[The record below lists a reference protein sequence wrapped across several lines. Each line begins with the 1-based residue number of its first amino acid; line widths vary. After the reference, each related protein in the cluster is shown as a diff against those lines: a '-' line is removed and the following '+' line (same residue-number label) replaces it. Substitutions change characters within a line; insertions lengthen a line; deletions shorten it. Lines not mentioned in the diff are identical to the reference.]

1 MKNVQAPDGMWRQVL
16 DQPDLWEETSC
27 TAMFAYGI
35 ARAVNRGWID
45 ASYLEVARNVLRQE
59 LLEANCTVAALYD
72 LLTDCRAK
80 QLEQAS
86 WRAKDNL
93 PMDFF

>member
-1 MKNVQAPDGMWRQVL
+1 MWVNQLRWA
-16 DQPDLWEETSC
+16 DRPC
-27 TAMFAYGI
+27 TAISLLALLPGAPTI
-35 ARAVNRGWID
+35 KAQAVNPRIQVQ
-45 ASYLEVARNVLRQE
+45 VARNVLRQE